1 MTDIMPI
8 VGFVAFGIACF
19 MLGVVAAFQ
28 VSIVKNSAQM
38 RRNSETIRQN
48 CEIAR
53 HLKLGKS

>member
-1 MTDIMPI
+1 MTI

-28 VSIVKNSAQM
+28 VTIVKNSAQM
-38 RRNSETIRQN
+38 RCNSETIRQN

-53 HLKLGKS
+53 HSKLGKS